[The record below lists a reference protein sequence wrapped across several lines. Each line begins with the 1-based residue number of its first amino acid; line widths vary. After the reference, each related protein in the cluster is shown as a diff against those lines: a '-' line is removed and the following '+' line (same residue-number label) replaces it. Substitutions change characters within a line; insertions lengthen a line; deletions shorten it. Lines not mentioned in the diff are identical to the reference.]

1 MAIIK
6 PIHLL
11 RCPPQRGEGSPTFGI
26 VSLAGG
32 LGLVDFN
39 TSCHQTNLPAAQRVL
54 KPSFTDSNLPRGA
67 IRETRTRT
75 GGSVLFFPPSCETLR
90 TKEPHLVPKPHP
102 GMSGLCQSE
111 RLDAAAT
118 SPAKNSIKINRCP
131 LHLPGFNDFP
141 FVSGA
146 ESAVMGWA
154 SGIRGTG
161 PQWRRAP
168 RAVPIGCAA
177 PPPRPQHVVRR
188 GGGP

>member
-11 RCPPQRGEGSPTFGI
+11 CHPPQRGEGSPTFGI
-26 VSLAGG
+26 VSLVGG

-102 GMSGLCQSE
+102 GMSGLCQAWDQRGWMLQPPLQQKIPSKLTGVLCTS
-111 RLDAAAT
+111 LDLM
-118 SPAKNSIKINRCP
+118 IFP
-131 LHLPGFNDFP
+131 LLVVLSQLLWD
-141 FVSGA
+141 
-146 ESAVMGWA
+146 
-154 SGIRGTG
+154 G
-161 PQWRRAP
+161 PL
-168 RAVPIGCAA
+168 G
-177 PPPRPQHVVRR
+177 
-188 GGGP
+188 